1 MPRYKVKTKC
11 YFGEKGKKPQLL
23 YPGEYYDS
31 PTLEEKDAPKY
42 FQLIGGKKPAAPAP
56 AAPVVKTPEPSADV
70 GMTYHE
76 MKTFVADNGIQVPD
90 YQKPTLINAI
100 KDFKAGGG
108 SEEETP
114 EPSAE
119 EVEEVAPELPQD

>member
-11 YFGEKGKKPQLL
+11 YFGEKGKRPQLL

-31 PTLEEKDAPKY
+31 PTLEEKDAPRY
-42 FQLIGGKKPAAPAP
+42 FELIGGKKAQVAS
-56 AAPVVKTPEPSADV
+56 APVAPVKAPEPSTADV

-76 MKTFVADNGIQVPD
+76 MKTFVADNGIQVSD

-100 KDFKAGGG
+100 KDFKLNGA
-108 SEEETP
+108 
-114 EPSAE
+114 
-119 EVEEVAPELPQD
+119 EEVAPEVPQD